1 MGANR
6 SSGPTLDV
14 AWPTL
19 GLSLPTLG
27 ASLPTVGTSGPTLGT
42 FGPRLGPTGPPGDS
56 SGSTL
61 GPTGLTL
68 CVLCILGVL
77 GANGCGYALAGRG
90 SFLPPHIR
98 TIGVPTFTN
107 RTTVF
112 NLETLLTQKVRSEF
126 IGRGK
131 YQILP
136 ENTGVDAVLTGEV
149 TAASLTPASFNA
161 QQLATRYALTMTA
174 RIELRDVR
182 ENKVLWENPSLMFR
196 QEYEATSGTAISD
209 AVTFF
214 QQDVTALERISSE
227 FARTIVSAIL
237 EAF

>member
-1 MGANR
+1 MGLNR
-6 SSGPTLDV
+6 SSAPT
-14 AWPTL
+14 P
-19 GLSLPTLG
+19 SP
-27 ASLPTVGTSGPTLGT
+27 SGPT
-42 FGPRLGPTGPPGDS
+42 FGSVKLTPGPSGP
-56 SGSTL
+56 
-61 GPTGLTL
+61 TL
-68 CVLCILGVL
+68 CVLCILCVL
-77 GANGCGYALAGRG
+77 GVESASCGYALAGRG

-98 TIGVPTFTN
+98 TIGVPAFGN

-112 NLETLLTQKVRSEF
+112 NLETLLTQKVRAEF
-126 IGRGK
+126 IGRGR

-136 ENTGVDAVLTGEV
+136 ENSGVDAVLTGEV
-149 TAASLTPASFNA
+149 TSASIAPASFNA

-182 ENKVLWENPSLMFR
+182 ENKVLWENPGLLFR

-209 AVTFF
+209 PVAFF
-214 QQDVTALERISSE
+214 QQDVTALERMSSE